1 MQTHVKSFIRSVVV
15 NAIMWSL
22 ILWSFFEF
30 ILWLFLGGV
39 RTLRYGWIILSAEL
53 KFPNLSEDE
62 ILSIVEPIMDS
73 CLEGS
78 NEGDHKK
85 HTKYFTNRMKSIV
98 TPEELKRQLS
108 IEPKVFWTKREFVC
122 LCRRSD
128 SVGIVWKQK
137 TSSSN
142 DELINQAI
150 FKEVEGKILIDHCMI
165 CWFFMNKKEIEFY
178 LKFHKGFRKYYTL
191 NSALKSKSLL
201 WNNFKQWFALRQK
214 SQKKSVK

>member
-1 MQTHVKSFIRSVVV
+1 MK
-15 NAIMWSL
+15 L
-22 ILWSFFEF
+22 
-30 ILWLFLGGV
+30 
-39 RTLRYGWIILSAEL
+39 
-53 KFPNLSEDE
+53 PNLSEDE

-108 IEPKVFWTKREFVC
+108 IEPRTYFTDRQFLNVF
-122 LCRRSD
+122 RRRD
-128 SVGIVWKQK
+128 SVGIVWKQSI
-137 TSSSN
+137 SSCD

-165 CWFFMNKKEIEFY
+165 C
-178 LKFHKGFRKYYTL
+178 
-191 NSALKSKSLL
+191 
-201 WNNFKQWFALRQK
+201 
-214 SQKKSVK
+214 

>member
-1 MQTHVKSFIRSVVV
+1 MKERHIEFLIRFHKPTSRQS
-15 NAIMWSL
+15 NLLSD
-22 ILWSFFEF
+22 
-30 ILWLFLGGV
+30 
-39 RTLRYGWIILSAEL
+39 GWIILSAEL
-53 KFPNLSEDE
+53 KLPNLSEDE

-85 HTKYFTNRMKSIV
+85 HTKDFTDRMKSIV

-108 IEPKVFWTKREFVC
+108 IEPNIFWTKREFVC
-122 LCRRSD
+122 LFRRSD

-150 FKEVEGKILIDHCMI
+150 FKEEEGKILIDHCMI

-178 LKFHKGFRKYYTL
+178 KE
-191 NSALKSKSLL
+191 
-201 WNNFKQWFALRQK
+201 WEM
-214 SQKKSVK
+214 

>member
-1 MQTHVKSFIRSVVV
+1 M
-15 NAIMWSL
+15 
-22 ILWSFFEF
+22 
-30 ILWLFLGGV
+30 
-39 RTLRYGWIILSAEL
+39 SAEL

-62 ILSIVEPIMDS
+62 ILNLVEPIMDS

-78 NEGDHKK
+78 NECDHKK
-85 HTKYFTNRMKSIV
+85 HTKDFTDRMKSIV

-122 LCRRSD
+122 LFRRSD

-165 CWFFMNKKEIEFY
+165 C
-178 LKFHKGFRKYYTL
+178 
-191 NSALKSKSLL
+191 
-201 WNNFKQWFALRQK
+201 
-214 SQKKSVK
+214 

>member
-1 MQTHVKSFIRSVVV
+1 MDKKYLKFYNKFIRHSK
-15 NAIMWSL
+15 
-22 ILWSFFEF
+22 
-30 ILWLFLGGV
+30 
-39 RTLRYGWIILSAEL
+39 TLSDGWIVLSAEL
-53 KFPNLSEDE
+53 NLPNLSEDE
-62 ILSIVEPIMDS
+62 ILSMVEPIMDS

-85 HTKYFTNRMKSIV
+85 HTKYFTNRMQSIV

-108 IEPKVFWTKREFVC
+108 IEPKIYWTKREFVC
-122 LCRRSD
+122 LFRRSD

-165 CWFFMNKKEIEFY
+165 CWFFMNKKKLSF
-178 LKFHKGFRKYYTL
+178 LKFHKGLRKYYT
-191 NSALKSKSLL
+191 
-201 WNNFKQWFALRQK
+201 QI
-214 SQKKSVK
+214 